1 MDGITELYISLH
13 CTLNIYIYNT
23 YIYMPGCDYKWF
35 IPEALAISPDQ
46 RAMEIR
52 RPPLGRAR
60 QLFGSRWPWG
70 QWMLSLTWPSICWSQ
85 VTFGTYQLITS
96 QVQSYIKFLRGDN
109 RQFMMAS
116 AWERGGS
123 KLQSTWVL
131 LVVHITWISQKS
143 ISIPGVNKVNLE

>member
-1 MDGITELYISLH
+1 MKLPVDGITELYISFH
-13 CTLNIYIYNT
+13 CTLNIYIYNI

-35 IPEALAISPDQ
+35 IPERPWLSLQISVRWKSGAHLWDALVNYLVQDDLEDNECYPWHDRQFVDQ
-46 RAMEIR
+46 R
-52 RPPLGRAR
+52 L
-60 QLFGSRWPWG
+60 
-70 QWMLSLTWPSICWSQ
+70 

-96 QVQSYIKFLRGDN
+96 QVQSYINFLRGDN

-143 ISIPGVNKVNLE
+143 ISRYT